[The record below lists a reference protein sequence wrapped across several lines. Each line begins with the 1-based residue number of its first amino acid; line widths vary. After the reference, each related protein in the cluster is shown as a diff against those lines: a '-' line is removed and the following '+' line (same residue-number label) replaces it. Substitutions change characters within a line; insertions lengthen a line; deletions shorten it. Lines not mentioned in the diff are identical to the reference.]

1 MNRLRRSLTTVLTG
15 LLIGVGAQAQ
25 AQMSQLQVAQVQ
37 DIPSLPPLQAARTT
51 GDSIFPALGQLGLDV
66 LNYDLTL
73 TVARP
78 GTSELRGEVTL
89 TLTATQPLAQIQL
102 DFFGPTVSAV
112 RWNGRLVVFRSDI
125 AAQKL
130 LVVPPA
136 PLLPG
141 VEATLTV
148 SYAGAP
154 GIVRDPDFSYPLELG
169 WQSVPGDEAS
179 AGATRAGANFT
190 LSEPNG
196 THTFLPS
203 NDHPSDKATFTTRI
217 TVPAGFTGAASG
229 VQVSQTELEGGFQTF
244 VFRQAQP
251 IPTYA
256 LAIHVNQFERVESPA
271 VPVGVGGS
279 PVQRRDYFP
288 VGTAQPTRE
297 AYARTAEMLRV
308 LSGWFGP
315 YPFEAYGV
323 AVVTP
328 QLPALE
334 TATLSTMPVT
344 SSREPVA
351 LHELAHQWFGNA
363 ITPADWSDV
372 WLNEGFATYAELLWA
387 EAQGQ
392 DGQALAARW
401 MDTLNRSGT
410 RPLVA
415 RTPEQL
421 FDASAYRRGAL
432 ALHALRVAAGDD
444 KFRAFLQAYTARYSG
459 GTVRT
464 ADLLALAQA
473 QVGPEGEAA
482 LKLWIESPTLPA
494 LPILP

>member
-1 MNRLRRSLTTVLTG
+1 MNRLRQSCGAVFVG
-15 LLIGVGAQAQ
+15 LLLSGGRGEALSV
-25 AQMSQLQVAQVQ
+25 
-37 DIPSLPPLQAARTT
+37 PTLPPPTALPTTRTI
-51 GDSIFPALGQLGLDV
+51 GDSIFPTLGQAGLDV
-66 LNYDLTL
+66 LSYDVAL

-78 GTSELRGEVTL
+78 GTPDLQGEVTL
-89 TLTATQPLAQIQL
+89 TLTATQPLAQIRL
-102 DFFGPTVSAV
+102 DFVGPTVSAV
-112 RWNGRLVVFRSDI
+112 RWNGRPVVFRTDS

-130 LVVPPA
+130 LVAPPT

-141 VEATLTV
+141 AQATLTV
-148 SYAGAP
+148 SYAGTP
-154 GIVRDPDFSYPLELG
+154 GIVRDPDFSFPVDLG
-169 WQSVPGDEAS
+169 WQSVPAS
-179 AGATRAGANFT
+179 GTGADAVGANFT

-196 THTFLPS
+196 THSFLPS

-217 TVPAGFTGAASG
+217 TVPAGFTAAASG
-229 VQVSQTELEGGFQTF
+229 VQVSQTETENGLQTF
-244 VFRQAQP
+244 VFSQAQP

-256 LAIHVNQFERVESPA
+256 LAIHVNKFQRVDSPA
-271 VPVGVGGS
+271 VPVGMGGA

-288 VGTAQPTRE
+288 PSTFFLAKG

-323 AVVTP
+323 AIVTP

-351 LHELAHQWFGNA
+351 LHELAHQWFGNDL
-363 ITPADWSDV
+363 TPADWSDV
-372 WLNEGFATYAELLWA
+372 WLSEGFATYAELLWA

-392 DGQALAARW
+392 DGQAMAARW
-401 MDTLNRSGT
+401 WATLNQFGT

-415 RTPEQL
+415 RRAEQL

-432 ALHALRVAAGDD
+432 ALHALRVAVGDAN
-444 KFRAFLQAYTARYSG
+444 FRAFLQTYAARYSG

-464 ADLLALAQA
+464 ADLLALARA
-473 QVGPEGEAA
+473 QTGPAGEAA
-482 LKLWIESPTLPA
+482 LKLWIESPTLPP
-494 LPILP
+494 LPVLP